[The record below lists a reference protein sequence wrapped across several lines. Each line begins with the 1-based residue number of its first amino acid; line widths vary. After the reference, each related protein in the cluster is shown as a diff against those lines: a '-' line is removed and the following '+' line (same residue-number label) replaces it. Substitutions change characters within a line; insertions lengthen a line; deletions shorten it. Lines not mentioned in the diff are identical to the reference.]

1 MGNLPTVQASLAYGF
16 ARTVK
21 QACSIF
27 LQSRQ
32 RKMTTS
38 QSAFGAMG
46 VWYGSKMGLYV
57 ANVDGYT
64 KRGESEVER
73 DDKT

>member
-1 MGNLPTVQASLAYGF
+1 VQASLAYGF

-21 QACSIF
+21 QACGIF

-38 QSAFGAMG
+38 QSVFGVMG
-46 VWYGSKMGLYV
+46 AWYGSKTGLYV

-64 KRGESEVER
+64 KKKESEANNL
-73 DDKT
+73 

>member
-1 MGNLPTVQASLAYGF
+1 MQASLAYGF

-21 QACSIF
+21 QACGIF
-27 LQSRQ
+27 QQSRQ

-46 VWYGSKMGLYV
+46 AWHGSKTGLYV

-64 KRGESEVER
+64 KKKESEVNNL
-73 DDKT
+73 